1 MNRSW
6 LQPIL
11 KLLNPEDPRGRVQ
24 FRELPLPLHGRAGG
38 ENRRTSDR
46 KGTATGNSSIYTT
59 GMSSLKRGDLFMTA
73 VPADLQRE
81 AQSLLLAILKKLPLH
96 PIVRIKQSEELLAEG
111 QPCRHRFSLLQMDP
125 IDADQRELFAVVDAG
140 ATAVDFP
147 RRLFAAHLI
156 ALGDRS
162 PNPIAAEGMFQR
174 AINIFPGDDSA
185 TAHEGERKG
194 FSADDFEDDNENNC
208 LAYYGLANALGDQGD
223 AVRALEL
230 MQKAVARS
238 PRWARANQER
248 IRAAIPK
255 KEQRHIVDP
264 LARFW
269 LDVSIP

>member
-38 ENRRTSDR
+38 ENPRTSDR
-46 KGTATGNSSIYTT
+46 KGTATGYSSIYTT
-59 GMSSLKRGDLFMTA
+59 GMSSLKRGDLFLA
-73 VPADLQRE
+73 SIPADLQRE
-81 AQSLLLAILKKLPLH
+81 AQSLLLVILKKLPLH

-140 ATAVDFP
+140 ATTVDFP

-162 PNPIAAEGMFQR
+162 RNPIAAEGMFQR
-174 AINIFPGDDSA
+174 AIDIFPGDSA

-223 AVRALEL
+223 AARALEL